1 MYKYYFSHG
10 RAALLNGIKL
20 YDFSKN
26 NKVLIPDYL
35 CEIVEETLKSLK
47 LQIIKYEI
55 NDDFTINIQSLK
67 SKLKIKNLKA
77 LIVVNY
83 FGFPQ
88 KINLIKKICKKKE
101 ILIIEDNSH
110 GFGGLFDKNLL
121 GTRGDFG
128 FSSPR
133 KVLKIYSGGILY
145 CDKKKKFNL
154 IDYKYDF
161 RSFLI
166 RLISKNFFLKLFIK
180 KNLTFKKDYSN
191 PYMQRD
197 NIIHNMNIDNFSLS
211 KINKLNINEEK
222 SERFI
227 NYMIWKRFLE
237 KKKIKPIF
245 RKIDKNLMIWC
256 LPFYVK
262 NSNEAKKWFLWGY
275 KNGITIFSWPDLS
288 IDNIKKNTKCFKR
301 WKRLVCLP
309 LDIPSNFLKK
319 LCN

>member
-1 MYKYYFSHG
+1 M
-10 RAALLNGIKL
+10 I
-20 YDFSKN
+20 
-26 NKVLIPDYL
+26 
-35 CEIVEETLKSLK
+35 
-47 LQIIKYEI
+47 
-55 NDDFTINIQSLK
+55 
-67 SKLKIKNLKA
+67 
-77 LIVVNY
+77 
-83 FGFPQ
+83 
-88 KINLIKKICKKKE
+88 
-101 ILIIEDNSH
+101 
-110 GFGGLFDKNLL
+110 
-121 GTRGDFG
+121 
-128 FSSPR
+128 
-133 KVLKIYSGGILY
+133 
-145 CDKKKKFNL
+145 KKKKFNL